1 MHNNRYAPWARMIM
15 SDDAP
20 GGAGTEDA
28 SAPTTAA
35 QSPEAGVM
43 GGLAL
48 VVVSNVVL
56 LFFGCSK
63 SRISLGVVFALCP
76 KICAG
81 LGVA

>member
-1 MHNNRYAPWARMIM
+1 MSKDLVSMDFFAPI
-15 SDDAP
+15 
-20 GGAGTEDA
+20 
-28 SAPTTAA
+28 
-35 QSPEAGVM
+35 AGVM

-48 VVVSNVVL
+48 VVVSNAVL

-76 KICAG
+76 KICAV

>member
-35 QSPEAGVM
+35 QSPEAGVV

-48 VVVSNVVL
+48 VVVSNAVL
-56 LFFGCSK
+56 LLFGCSK
-63 SRISLGVVFALCP
+63 SRISLGGCFCFVP
-76 KICAG
+76 
-81 LGVA
+81 